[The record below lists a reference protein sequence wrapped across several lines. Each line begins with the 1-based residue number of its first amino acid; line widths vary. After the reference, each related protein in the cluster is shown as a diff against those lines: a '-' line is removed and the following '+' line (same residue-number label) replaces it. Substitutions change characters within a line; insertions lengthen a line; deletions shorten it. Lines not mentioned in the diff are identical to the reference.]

1 MNRQSSELFFNGSS
15 MKIAHSQEK
24 NRVPSGSRVAI
35 RDQLNKLAETQKIL
49 MKILDKGG
57 VTVVVGEEGVLITA
71 YNFGSHR
78 YWH

>member
-1 MNRQSSELFFNGSS
+1 
-15 MKIAHSQEK
+15 MKRTHCQDK
-24 NRVPSGSRVAI
+24 KRVPGDQAGI

-57 VTVVVGEEGVLITA
+57 VTVVVGDKGALITA
-71 YNFGSHR
+71 YNLSSNR